1 MVIGNPP
8 FGYNLGK
15 IPVHPPLCRKRSGRR
30 LESIQMG
37 GSKLSGHLLR
47 LLEEE
52 CWKIEDPEV
61 LGERGRRIAT
71 GQWAP
76 SVKTSVAYVN
86 ARQNVTT
93 TKCITTSGRQSG
105 LTSRYQL
112 ACVISHPG
120 QAQWIQ
126 EQSGQGGRD
135 GGYAQTLQLFPR
147 LIGCLTC
154 QQQRSTL
161 VP

>member
-1 MVIGNPP
+1 M
-8 FGYNLGK
+8 
-15 IPVHPPLCRKRSGRR
+15 
-30 LESIQMG
+30 
-37 GSKLSGHLLR
+37 
-47 LLEEE
+47 
-52 CWKIEDPEV
+52 W
-61 LGERGRRIAT
+61 IAI

-93 TKCITTSGRQSG
+93 TKCIATSGRQSG
-105 LTSRYQL
+105 LTCRYQL
-112 ACVISHPG
+112 ASVISHPG

-154 QQQRSTL
+154 QQQRSAL
-161 VP
+161 VPLYLPIFLWDQPATWQQVDHTGLLLPAKEQRFCYVWVYILGMSLPFLFTRSSVWSTSVGFHIILQ